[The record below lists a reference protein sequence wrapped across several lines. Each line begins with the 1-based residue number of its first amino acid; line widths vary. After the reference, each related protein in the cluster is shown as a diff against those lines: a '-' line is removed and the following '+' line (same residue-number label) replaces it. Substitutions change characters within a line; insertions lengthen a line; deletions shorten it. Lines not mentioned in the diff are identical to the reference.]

1 MTVSHVFK
9 PGDEIEAGQ
18 FIALVES
25 WAAYGAVLAPQTP
38 EGLGQPVVMLDV
50 EAIVDGQDERA
61 KARLLFTEEA
71 AHELLHGIENSLQ
84 LLVNLRRNQEG
95 PTQ

>member
-9 PGDEIEAGQ
+9 PGDEFEAGQ

-25 WAAYGAVLAPQTP
+25 WAAYGAMLTPQAPG
-38 EGLGQPVVMLDV
+38 ELGEPVVMLDV
-50 EAIVDGQDERA
+50 EALVDGQPDRA

-71 AHELLHGIENSLQ
+71 AHELMHGIQNSLE
-84 LLVNLRRNQEG
+84 LLANLRRNQEG
-95 PTQ
+95 PPQ